1 MNPLPPLPAPALIQ
15 IDHVLP
21 NTIGSSDGGGR
32 VRAAGQYS
40 AVIEGDADGF
50 FSVIGL
56 ETYALMHD
64 PEVPGT
70 GRSWEIVDSVDG
82 VGPIQVALGEVL
94 SIRVQFGCPA
104 SPVKETYTA
113 TAIAVLEGSQQQVL
127 HIPITASVAAQQLT
141 ISVTQ
146 APSTFNPGQ
155 TQEFAFSLGSTFPVD
170 ITGFFGL
177 EYPSTPF
184 DGLTNNFPTIP
195 PLTSVAVT
203 VSVGCDPD
211 TTPGNYELTF
221 IYTPVSGPAP
231 IQTFTAG
238 VQVVMPS
245 PPDPHIDHFDAVW
258 VSTER
263 ICQLTGG
270 GDPQGKP
277 HPNDTTRFSLL
288 GTDSGTSF
296 DMVVNGE
303 HRTYFFFG
311 DTTTRDGDS
320 TGDAIAYTTDD
331 QPAPEGLHLQFI
343 MGNDQWRRLIIPGI
357 SLEAFETPTGGF
369 SYGGRIYIFA
379 TTDHQVI
386 DGTDYIEKSVLASA
400 TDAHND
406 FDLAYY
412 ASERNDAAESAD
424 AGGKFITVSPV
435 VIENDDWPG
444 LPSNALCG
452 GQGLLIAG
460 SGAYRKSAPYLAYA
474 PLAGGQCPAKEDW
487 RYLRGFGVW
496 EPGYGPSGPPNWDT
510 DEYVAT
516 PMFDESSIGEISF
529 SFHAG
534 LGRWLIL
541 YQGCA
546 FEGCADNCCGI
557 VLRSAPMPWG
567 PYSEPQLIFNSVRE
581 GAQGFYMFE
590 CGPYGAFMISRYNF
604 WDPAS
609 QQATIY
615 YTLSNGC
622 CPAQPC
628 SEPRYQVHQMKSTL
642 QLVSAG

>member
-15 IDHVLP
+15 INSVLP

-40 AVIEGDADGF
+40 AVIEGDADGV

-56 ETYALMHD
+56 ETYALIHD

-70 GRSWEIVDSVDG
+70 GRSWEIVDSLDG

-113 TAIAVLEGSQQQVL
+113 TAIAVFEGSQQQVL
-127 HIPITASVAAQQLT
+127 HIPITANVMYPQLA

-146 APSTFNPGQ
+146 GPSTFNPGQ
-155 TQEFAFSLGSTFPVD
+155 TQDFVFLLDSTFLSD
-170 ITGFFGL
+170 IAGFFGL

-184 DGLTNNFPTIP
+184 LDRTSSFPTIP
-195 PLTSVAVT
+195 ALSSVSLT
-203 VSVGCDPD
+203 VSVECDPD
-211 TTPGNYELTF
+211 TTPGIYELTF

-231 IQTFTAG
+231 IQTLTAD
-238 VQVVMPS
+238 VQVVIPS
-245 PPDPHIDHFDAVW
+245 PPDPHIDHFKAVW
-258 VSTER
+258 VSTQR

-270 GDPQGKP
+270 GDPQGLP

-288 GTDSGTSF
+288 GTDSGNSF

-311 DTTTRDGDS
+311 DTTTGEGDS
-320 TGDAIAYTTDD
+320 TGDAIAYTIDD
-331 QPAPEGLHLQFI
+331 QPEPEGLHLQFI
-343 MGNDQWRRLIIPGI
+343 MGDEQWRRLIIPGI

-369 SYGGRIYIFA
+369 SYGGRIYVFA
-379 TTDHQVI
+379 TTDHQTI
-386 DGTDYIEKSVLASA
+386 NNSEYIEKSVLASA

-412 ASERNDAAESAD
+412 VSERNDAAESPA

-435 VIENDDWPG
+435 VINNDDWPG
-444 LPSNALCG
+444 LPSNAQPG
-452 GQGLLIAG
+452 GQGLLMAG
-460 SGAYRKSAPYLAYA
+460 SGAYRHSAPYLAYA
-474 PLAGGQCPAKEDW
+474 PLAGGQCPAKGDW

-516 PMFDESSIGEISF
+516 PLFADAEIGEISF

-534 LGRWLIL
+534 LGRWLL
-541 YQGCA
+541 VYGGCA
-546 FEGCADNCCGI
+546 GDGCGI

-581 GAQGFYMFE
+581 GAQGVYMFE
-590 CGPYGAFMISRYNF
+590 CGPYAACVISRYNL
-604 WDPAS
+604 WDPAT
-609 QQATIY
+609 QQATFY

-642 QLVSAG
+642 RLVNAG